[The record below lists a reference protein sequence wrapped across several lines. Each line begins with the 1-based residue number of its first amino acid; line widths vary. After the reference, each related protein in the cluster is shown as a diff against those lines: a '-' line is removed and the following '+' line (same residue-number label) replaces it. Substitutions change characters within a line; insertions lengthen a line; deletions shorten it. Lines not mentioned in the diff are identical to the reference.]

1 MRKLNFL
8 MAMTMFIAI
17 GLVSSCKKDTPAITP
32 TATTPTTTNKA
43 PSVPTGANPADGATN
58 VSMATT
64 LSWAASTDPENDPVT
79 YDVYFGT
86 LSTPPLV
93 KSGATTTSYSPGTLA
108 ANTKYYWKIVA
119 KDNQSNS
126 TPGAV
131 WSFTTGSNSS
141 GGNGLGPIVF
151 NPGSTYGT
159 MTDSRDNKTYKTIVI
174 GTQTWMAQN
183 LNYTP
188 TSGSSWCYNDS
199 SQYCDVYGRFYDWT
213 TAMNGAASSSAT
225 PSGVKGICPTGWHLP
240 SDAEWTVLSTYL
252 GGDDVAGGKLK
263 ETGTTHWYSP
273 NNTSADNS
281 SGFSGLPAG
290 NRYVDGSFYLRG
302 NNVNFWSS
310 TEYDAS
316 GAYDRSL
323 YYDSAYLFRDYG
335 SKTDAFSVRCVKD

>member
-1 MRKLNFL
+1 
-8 MAMTMFIAI
+8 
-17 GLVSSCKKDTPAITP
+17 V
-32 TATTPTTTNKA
+32 
-43 PSVPTGANPADGATN
+43 
-58 VSMATT
+58 
-64 LSWAASTDPENDPVT
+64 ASTDPENDPVT

-86 LSTPPLV
+86 LSTPPSV
-93 KSGATTTSYSPGTLA
+93 KIGATTTSYSPGTLA

-119 KDNQSNS
+119 NDNQSNS

-141 GGNGLGPIVF
+141 GVNGLGPIVF

-252 GGDDVAGGKLK
+252 GGDNVAGGKLK

-273 NNTSADNS
+273 NTSADNS

-290 NRYVDGSFYLRG
+290 YRSYGGSFNGRG
-302 NNVNFWSS
+302 TNAYFWSS
-310 TEYDAS
+310 TEFDAFTAYGRGLNFNDAGLSS
-316 GAYDRSL
+316 GNS
-323 YYDSAYLFRDYG
+323 G
-335 SKTDAFSVRCVKD
+335 KTNGFSVRCLKD